1 MFFIPC
7 YVYCKD
13 SPLLFNLTCLYAN
26 TLPCLLQQYY
36 ERERG
41 RDLSPYR
48 VNIGSIHSTNSGSLY
63 CSIHGVV
70 RQLFKLPKLKKKPPI
85 VFKKSINM
93 TSVIIGH
100 VAWKY
105 KTEILA
111 ISGNLKVE
119 IFMFQFQG
127 DDRIYNVLDDGRRT
141 SLDRVYMCL

>member
-1 MFFIPC
+1 MFFIHC
-7 YVYCKD
+7 YLYCKD

-105 KTEILA
+105 KNWNTCDFRESESWDCHVS
-111 ISGNLKVE
+111 ISGRWQNL
-119 IFMFQFQG
+119 
-127 DDRIYNVLDDGRRT
+127 
-141 SLDRVYMCL
+141 